1 MARQDAGTMFR
12 SLPTD
17 QRLGDYNRVTK
28 VPSSTTFEA
37 TGSNA
42 GAGFIVE
49 VITNVVIH
57 AAGGGILPAST
68 LLVDTV
74 YPIGVKK
81 VVIGSSGIV
90 HVLHR

>member
-1 MARQDAGTMFR
+1 MADAGTMFR

-17 QRLGDYNRVTK
+17 QKLGDYNGISRVA
-28 VPSSTTFEA
+28 PNTTVAF

-49 VITNVVIH
+49 HVGNVTIH
-57 AAGGGILPAST
+57 AAMGGSIPGSA
-68 LLVDTV
+68 LLIDTV

-81 VVIGSSGIV
+81 VEIAASGIV
-90 HVLHR
+90 YVLHR

>member
-1 MARQDAGTMFR
+1 MAIPDIQA
-12 SLPTD
+12 
-17 QRLGDYNRVTK
+17 LGDYNRVTK
-28 VPSSTTFEA
+28 VNSSTTVAFS
-37 TGSNA
+37 GSNA

-49 VITNVVIH
+49 HVGNVTIH
-57 AAGGGILPAST
+57 AAMGGSIPGTA

-81 VVIGSSGIV
+81 VVICSSGIV